1 MAYDLTAD
9 KVTLAPVEFK
19 KIQQTVT
26 QVVDNLKLVEN
37 GHNQL
42 VDDIQI
48 DLNDLQT
55 QVDGITSLT
64 SEELDAIDSK
74 IKTLNELVG
83 TDDTE
88 DNYLDIIDILNSLVD
103 QVNASR
109 NTVVSQFKFNAEG
122 ILDIDLT
129 AFNLTDESDYQIM
142 VTLNGGVFAPV
153 LLSVEKVSNAAA
165 KVYARDLRYFA
176 ELNEPYVDAAISET
190 DSDGN
195 ETFPNAFDI
204 TILVS
209 YLNTSLIQKIGR
221 TSTEN

>member
-26 QVVDNLKLVEN
+26 QVVDNLKLVET

-64 SEELDAIDSK
+64 SEEIEAIESK
-74 IKTLNELVG
+74 INTLNELVG

-88 DNYLDIIDILNSLVD
+88 DNYLDIIDVLNSLVD
-103 QVNASR
+103 QVNSSR

-122 ILDIDLT
+122 VLDVDLT

-142 VTLNGGVFAPV
+142 ATLNGGVFAPV
-153 LLSVEKVSNAAA
+153 LLSTEKVSNSAA
-165 KVYARDLRYFA
+165 KIYARDLRYFA
-176 ELNEPYVDAAISET
+176 ELNEPYVDASISET

-195 ETFPNAFDI
+195 EIFPNAFDI

-209 YLNTSLIQKIGR
+209 YSNTSFIQKIGR
-221 TSTEN
+221 TPTEN